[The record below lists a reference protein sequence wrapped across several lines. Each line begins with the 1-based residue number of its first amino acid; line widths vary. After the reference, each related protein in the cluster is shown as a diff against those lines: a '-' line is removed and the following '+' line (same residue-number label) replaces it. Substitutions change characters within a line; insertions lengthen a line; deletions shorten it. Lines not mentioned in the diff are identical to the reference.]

1 MPRQGSLSGRRSWA
15 GTPWPGSEVKIWEG
29 LPWGWGRGQKLLDSG
44 YYGYASYRD
53 CPHGG
58 VHTLAQLTQGSSGWV
73 TCPPGPP
80 KVGVGG
86 HGSCMCTLAGDM
98 TFVPEPGTGIGVSE
112 LPFTPHPRHGACS
125 WTGLP
130 VSLWASFPAF
140 FLCTSAVLGVLEAIS
155 VCALTS
161 PGLLSL
167 HPHPSP
173 QLVFLCP
180 FVLEVSGPCSQYG
193 WDGGEGGPGVTAPF
207 HSLRCETHA
216 SLFFFMP
223 V

>member
-112 LPFTPHPRHGACS
+112 LPFTPPPATARAAGLDHPCPSGPH
-125 WTGLP
+125 
-130 VSLWASFPAF
+130 SLLASCVPA
-140 FLCTSAVLGVLEAIS
+140 
-155 VCALTS
+155 
-161 PGLLSL
+161 LSL
-167 HPHPSP
+167 VSWRP
-173 QLVFLCP
+173 FLSVP
-180 FVLEVSGPCSQYG
+180 
-193 WDGGEGGPGVTAPF
+193 
-207 HSLRCETHA
+207 
-216 SLFFFMP
+216 
-223 V
+223 

>member
-112 LPFTPHPRHGACS
+112 LPFTPHPRPRRVQLD
-125 WTGLP
+125 WTTRVPLGLIPCLLP
-130 VSLWASFPAF
+130 VYQRCPWCPGGHFCLCLDQPRAPLSTSTSISSACLSLSLCFGGLWA
-140 FLCTSAVLGVLEAIS
+140 LLTIWLGW
-155 VCALTS
+155 
-161 PGLLSL
+161 G
-167 HPHPSP
+167 
-173 QLVFLCP
+173 
-180 FVLEVSGPCSQYG
+180 
-193 WDGGEGGPGVTAPF
+193 
-207 HSLRCETHA
+207 
-216 SLFFFMP
+216 
-223 V
+223 